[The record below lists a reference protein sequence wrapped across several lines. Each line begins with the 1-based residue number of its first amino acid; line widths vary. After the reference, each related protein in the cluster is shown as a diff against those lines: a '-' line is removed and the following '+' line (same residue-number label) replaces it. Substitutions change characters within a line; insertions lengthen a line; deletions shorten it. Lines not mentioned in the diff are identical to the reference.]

1 MTVLLIFTAAFS
13 LLLALLHP
21 VTLILSRF
29 SRRAGRGFYTV
40 ETTHK
45 GKHWRTM
52 HLTSYDPVGRL
63 SRMQAL
69 HFHQCFLAALENALR
84 GFREPLYF
92 RSHLMRPVHLRSM
105 ENCLA
110 AFPERRWRKKRVR
123 ISRAEHWGI
132 RLQTLFNEWRWI
144 TPQNRGYLIVIGP
157 PRTRGKSK
165 PKSDSER
172 IHERIRSDR
181 SK

>member
-1 MTVLLIFTAAFS
+1 MTGLLIFTAAFS
-13 LLLALLHP
+13 LLLALLRP
-21 VTLILSRF
+21 VNLILSRF
-29 SRRAGRGFYTV
+29 SRRAGQGFYTV

-45 GKHWRTM
+45 GKHWRTI

-69 HFHQCFLAALENALR
+69 HFHQCFLAALVNALR
-84 GFREPLYF
+84 GFREPIYF

-105 ENCLA
+105 EKCLA
-110 AFPERRWRKKRVR
+110 AFPERRWRKKRVS
-123 ISRAEHWGI
+123 ISRAEYWGI

-144 TPQNRGYLIVIGP
+144 TPQDRGYLIVIGP
-157 PRTRGKSK
+157 PGTGDRRI